1 MELFGAT
8 ENKSL
13 RINTLAK
20 DLLGCGVNEKNE
32 HLRYQLLTGIMGTF
46 YEAKSK
52 SKPKALFLVIVFTD
66 AITSKDYKVVQNN
79 NKDFEE
85 FCKYLGLTSDGGEI
99 ERDGIKLDIKKI
111 EISLAD

>member
-1 MELFGAT
+1 MC
-8 ENKSL
+8 
-13 RINTLAK
+13 
-20 DLLGCGVNEKNE
+20 LL
-32 HLRYQLLTGIMGTF
+32 
-46 YEAKSK
+46 
-52 SKPKALFLVIVFTD
+52 
-66 AITSKDYKVVQNN
+66 QNN